1 MKICCLL
8 PSGAEILCA
17 LDLADSII
25 GISDLCAYPPEIMQ
39 TKPIV
44 SRSKVDPSAM
54 SSQEV
59 EAALTDLLR
68 RGESPYDLD
77 CQWLAQES
85 PDLILTQDL
94 CHICEID
101 ANEVNAALR
110 QSNGGGTGL
119 PVQPQVVVLQPRTFN
134 DILNS
139 ITQVGEV
146 CGVPHRATKLTASLR
161 QRADAVIRKIAAE
174 SPHRPA
180 VFSLEGINPL
190 VAGGHWIPDLLQMAG
205 GRIDALA
212 PGANARR
219 LEWREVLTA
228 APEKL
233 FVDLCSSDVS
243 RHLREIPWLAAQPG
257 WRDIPAVAAG
267 EVYLLDHTYFSSPGP
282 RIADGL
288 EILAQLTHPPAFQPP
303 NPPRRRRKAGP
314 ASRRNHHPGKH
325 RQLLPPLP
333 LAAAPFRP
341 SCLRLRKIVAHI
353 ANAYYN
359 NPNSA
364 TRRFPLD
371 CLPFANA
378 PAGAHRKGRASGCV

>member
-17 LDLADSII
+17 LDLADNII

-59 EAALTDLLR
+59 EAALSDLLR

-110 QSNGGGTGL
+110 QSNGGL
-119 PVQPQVVVLQPRTFN
+119 PVQPQVVVLQPRTFD
-134 DILNS
+134 DILSS

-161 QRADAVIRKIAAE
+161 QRADAVIRKIAAAA
-174 SPHRPA
+174 PHRPA

-205 GRIDALA
+205 GRIDALT
-212 PGANARR
+212 PGGNARR
-219 LEWREVLTA
+219 LEWREVLVA

-257 WRDIPAVAAG
+257 WRHLPAVAAG

-288 EILAQLTHPPAFQPP
+288 EILAQLTHPHLFNHQIPP
-303 NPPRRRRKAGP
+303 GAAVKLDP
-314 ASRRNHHPGKH
+314 
-325 RQLLPPLP
+325 Q
-333 LAAAPFRP
+333 AAAATSPENIANCFRP
-341 SCLRLRKIVAHI
+341 
-353 ANAYYN
+353 
-359 NPNSA
+359 
-364 TRRFPLD
+364 FP
-371 CLPFANA
+371 
-378 PAGAHRKGRASGCV
+378 